1 MQKDCGDSSR
11 AFQENSMITK
21 HIPVQRTG
29 KKSGLR
35 SPKSSVRLRTREGT
49 STTSFQ
55 EQLQIIALRSYAKTL
70 QSRI

>member
-29 KKSGLR
+29 KKPGLR
-35 SPKSSVRLRTREGT
+35 LPKSSVRLRTREGI

-55 EQLQIIALRSYAKTL
+55 EQLQIIALHSYVKTL
-70 QSRI
+70 RSRT